1 MIFTFTTV
9 FYRFGGDFVSERPP
23 RDRRYNPHSGQIK
36 DHKCMLLL
44 CYFLFDGVQR
54 HFQQYFSYIVVVNF
68 YYDLRIKPLFGSSLP
83 PVVCRGVHVLFT
95 LFVFVCIQWCPTHIV
110 LCFCFVFLRGVYP
123 KMSVSLDGP
132 FLFAPSIFSN
142 VDVTHFTFISR
153 IRDVYFM

>member
-68 YYDLRIKPLFGSSLP
+68 YYDLRIKLLFGSSLP
-83 PVVCRGVHVLFT
+83 PIVCRRAHVLFT
-95 LFVFVCIQWCPTHIV
+95 LFVFVFAQRCPTHIV
-110 LCFCFVFLRGVYP
+110 LWFFFFGFFVLCALCCQFLWIVHFLLPLRYSLTFY
-123 KMSVSLDGP
+123 KMD
-132 FLFAPSIFSN
+132 
-142 VDVTHFTFISR
+142 
-153 IRDVYFM
+153 